1 MLGTQCCADLERI
14 EWEGGVIRNFPRTH
28 DNWVC
33 VAPTPTPRVQGGSSA
48 LGKIYVDIK
57 FKVPSLA

>member
-1 MLGTQCCADLERI
+1 MS
-14 EWEGGVIRNFPRTH
+14 GVTETIDAVMTH
-28 DNWVC
+28 VG
-33 VAPTPTPRVQGGSSA
+33 VREPLMPGKTHKEVRKYIQGGPSA